1 MKKLIMILPLVLLAS
16 CGGKTRLVPQAY
28 MPTPPEVLMKAPREL
43 NTIKMTKVSKG
54 VYIKETFVTDSIE
67 KDENK

>member
-1 MKKLIMILPLVLLAS
+1 MNRLIMILPLVLLAS

-43 NTIKMTKVSKG
+43 NTIKVSKN
-54 VYIKETFVTDSIE
+54 VSVSETSVIVTGNE
-67 KDENK
+67 KDEKK